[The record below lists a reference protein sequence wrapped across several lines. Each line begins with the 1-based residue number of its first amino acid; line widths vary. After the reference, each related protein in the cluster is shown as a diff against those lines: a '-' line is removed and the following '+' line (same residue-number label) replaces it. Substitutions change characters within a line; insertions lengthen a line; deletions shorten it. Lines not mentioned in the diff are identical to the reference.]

1 MFVEMWDEG
10 ENSFQNDPPNAVLA
24 FLEPGDDM
32 PEDVVIE
39 IRNPRLEGS
48 RLSYDFATL
57 EGAMP
62 ASAKGGVTLFIGPFG
77 RPLSPMSAA

>member
-1 MFVEMWDEG
+1 
-10 ENSFQNDPPNAVLA
+10 
-24 FLEPGDDM
+24 M